1 MIIPGT
7 NQVIRQ
13 VLLRHPVIGEIVRV
27 EIVLALLLHLGTI
40 IVDILQAA
48 REALSPALLNICHSG
63 IDGHIGSVGLGGCGQ
78 QHSGLRQWVKFGVG
92 QSTYMTDKS
101 RAAAEALVE
110 PYLPEASRREGLPL
124 IFYMFTDMKTQS
136 TDLMFYGHNAEE
148 IIRDAF
154 HVEPEGDIAKL
165 PGVVSR
171 KKQLIPPLLAALQ
184 ARQ

>member
-1 MIIPGT
+1 MLTVVGMGPAGLQWLIP
-7 NQVIRQ
+7 
-13 VLLRHPVIGEIVRV
+13 
-27 EIVLALLLHLGTI
+27 
-40 IVDILQAA
+40 AA
-48 REALSPALLNICHSG
+48 REAI
-63 IDGHIGSVGLGGCGQ
+63 
-78 QHSGLRQWVKFGVG
+78 
-92 QSTYMTDKS
+92 
-101 RAAAEALVE
+101 AAAEALVE

-154 HVEPEGDIAKL
+154 HVEPEGNIAKL

>member
-1 MIIPGT
+1 MPSRCL
-7 NQVIRQ
+7 RQ
-13 VLLRHPVIGEIVRV
+13 VRPDGPHGGGCVQ
-27 EIVLALLLHLGTI
+27 LG
-40 IVDILQAA
+40 LQAFS
-48 REALSPALLNICHSG
+48 RG
-63 IDGHIGSVGLGGCGQ
+63 D
-78 QHSGLRQWVKFGVG
+78 VKFGVG

-101 RAAAEALVE
+101 RAAAEALVQ
-110 PYLPEASRREGLPL
+110 PFLPEASRREGLPL

-154 HVEPEGDIAKL
+154 HVEPEGNIAKL